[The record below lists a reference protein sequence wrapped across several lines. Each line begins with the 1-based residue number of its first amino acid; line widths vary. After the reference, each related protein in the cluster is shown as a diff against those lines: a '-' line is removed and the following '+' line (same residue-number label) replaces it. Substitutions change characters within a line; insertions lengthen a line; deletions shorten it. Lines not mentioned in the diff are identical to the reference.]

1 MQAQT
6 YPAHWE
12 ADVVLTDGTVAQLRP
27 VHPDDGELLH
37 EFFSSL
43 SETTLFLR
51 FFGNHSQQIDGEVQA
66 LLASDHDQRTGLVL
80 TIREDIVGVVRYV
93 TLPEYAPEKVAEV
106 AFLVRDDLHGRGI
119 ATLLLEHLAEVG
131 REVGIE
137 RFVAEMLPEN
147 RSMLNVFRNIGYS
160 MTPGRG
166 DGAITVDL
174 AIAETPE
181 ARAIMEQRERRSES
195 AAIRSLVSPETV
207 GIFGPGPAVE
217 PLTQALAEAGFTG
230 EVSTAETMT
239 ELPSELDLIVV
250 PGSVDAVTVLDDAG
264 TRGCHGLLMMAPP
277 AGPEVSPEEAQRVVH
292 EARSLGVRTLG
303 PAALGLINT
312 DDDVRLNVNLAPLP
326 RKGVVGVFTQSAGVG
341 TIMLAKALSMGL
353 GISTFISTGS
363 YADVTVNDVMHF
375 WSEDDATQVCLL
387 SVDRVGNPRKFFRI
401 LRELSRR
408 KPVIVFTPSRA
419 LRGARWDNV
428 HSLPSAPAGALD
440 QAIEATGAIVV
451 SQRDEMFD
459 VARLLARQPIPA
471 GRRVRIISNSPGL
484 VDQAAQAANRWELK
498 SVDPHVVADDGDII
512 GELVS
517 EGRRSLQDPDVDAV
531 MVGMV
536 EVADAS
542 RLVTLR
548 DRLEELAAEQLPKP
562 LVGVFVG
569 FEQPPFPTAPDGPGR
584 LPAYSSY
591 ADALQAIA
599 RAADM
604 DTRRRL
610 PRMDTATEEPLK
622 PAGAARKVVESV
634 LSEAPQGRD
643 ATDPEAIAILA
654 DYGITLVPTAPVPT
668 LEEALEVA
676 EDLGWDVVLK
686 ATARA
691 ARGRPDMPNV
701 SRHLGDEDE
710 LRRAWENLDRLAQS
724 LDEEDASAI
733 GPVIQPTVQS
743 GIPITIRGIE
753 DQALGP
759 MVSVGVA
766 GPTSE
771 LLGDVAWR
779 AVPVSAEDGF
789 AMISGLRS
797 AALLEGY
804 RGSPPAHWFS
814 IVDVLVKLARL
825 KDDLPEVVEVDFTPA
840 LAGPDALN
848 IVGARLRIAPALRQR
863 DPLARRAT

>member
-1 MQAQT
+1 MQAQN

-27 VHPDDGELLH
+27 VHPDDGELLR
-37 EFFSSL
+37 EFFASL
-43 SETTLFLR
+43 SETSLFLR
-51 FFGNHSQQIDGEVQA
+51 FFGNHSPQIDDEVDV
-66 LLASDHDQRTGLVL
+66 LLASDHDARAGLVL
-80 TIREDIVGVVRYV
+80 TIREAIVGVVRYV
-93 TLPEYAPEKVAEV
+93 TLPEHAPEKVAEV

-131 REVGIE
+131 REVGIG

-147 RSMLNVFRNIGYS
+147 RGMLNVFRNIGYS

-195 AAIRSLVSPETV
+195 AAISSLLSPKTL
-207 GIFGPGPAVE
+207 GIFGPDVAVA
-217 PLTQALAEAGFTG
+217 PLAKALADAGFTG
-230 EVSTAETMT
+230 EVRTAQAMV
-239 ELPSELDLIVV
+239 ELPAELDLIVV
-250 PGSVDAVTVLDDAG
+250 PGSVDAVSVLDDAG

-277 AGPEVSPEEAQRVVH
+277 AGPEVSPEQAERVVH
-292 EARSLGVRTLG
+292 EARGLGVRTLG
-303 PAALGLINT
+303 PAALALINT

-341 TIMLAKALSMGL
+341 TIMLSKALSMGL

-363 YADVTVNDVMHF
+363 YADVTANDVMHF
-375 WSEDDATQVCLL
+375 WTDDEATQVCLL

-440 QAIEATGAIVV
+440 QAIEAAGAIVV

-459 VARLLARQPIPA
+459 VARLLARQPIPG
-471 GRRVRIISNSPGL
+471 GRRVKIISNSPGL
-484 VDQAAQAANRWELK
+484 VDQAVQAANRWDLK
-498 SVDPHVVADDGDII
+498 SVDPHVVADEADII
-512 GELVS
+512 GDLV
-517 EGRRSLQDPDVDAV
+517 EEARNALQDRDVDAV

-542 RLVTLR
+542 RLVLLR
-548 DRLEELAAEQLPKP
+548 DKLEDLAAEQLPKP

-569 FEQPPFPTAPDGPGR
+569 FEQPPFPTTPDGPGR

-604 DTRRRL
+604 ETRRRV
-610 PRMDTATEEPLK
+610 PRLDTSTEEPMQR
-622 PAGAARKVVESV
+622 AGSARKVVETV
-634 LSEAPQGRD
+634 LADAPDGRD
-643 ATDPEAIAILA
+643 ATDSEAIQILS
-654 DYGITLVPTAPVPT
+654 DYGITLVQTTPVASID
-668 LEEALEVA
+668 EAIEVA
-676 EDLGWDVVLK
+676 EAHGWDVVLK

-710 LRRAWENLDRLAQS
+710 LRRAWQNLDRLAQS
-724 LDEEDASAI
+724 LDEKDASGI

-759 MVSVGVA
+759 MISVGVA
-766 GPTSE
+766 GPPSE
-771 LLGDVAWR
+771 LLGDVSWR
-779 AVPVSAEDGF
+779 AAPVSAEDGF

-814 IVDVLVKLARL
+814 IVDVLVNLARL

-840 LAGPDALN
+840 LAGPTALN